1 MDVLKQVYKECYDNN
16 TPVNNIAKIQ
26 TLVIQ
31 DYSLSHFYKLQ
42 FPVLNFQCS

>member
-1 MDVLKQVYKECYDNN
+1 MFSGKYTKNVYDNN

-31 DYSLSHFYKLQ
+31 DCSLSHFYKPQ
-42 FPVLNFQCS
+42 FPLLNFQCS